1 MGILGAYFWN
11 TLQAALTSQKVHE
24 CLEFQEGDNDK
35 EVNYFL
41 VKAIQN
47 LDNRLCGNVIY

>member
-47 LDNRLCGNVIY
+47 LDNGLCGNVIY